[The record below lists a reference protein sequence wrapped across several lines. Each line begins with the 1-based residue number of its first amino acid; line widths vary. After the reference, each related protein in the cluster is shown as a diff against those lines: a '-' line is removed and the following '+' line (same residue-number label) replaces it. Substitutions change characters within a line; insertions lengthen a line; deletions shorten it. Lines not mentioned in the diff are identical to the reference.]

1 VNHRSAVHRGD
12 DSFTAPELPATR
24 SRRTMT
30 AAHAASLILNKC
42 FKVQTPAARDAE
54 SRARWQGASVPG
66 QAGARRARLAPTRP
80 PRRAV
85 AHRWVPTVLAAA
97 LPIAPLLSVA
107 SYIIAPADPNGSGAR
122 AARAARQRCSL
133 PEPEGLPTQLPGEG
147 GKGPERPPR
156 ASPRK
161 GARSWPVPFRKPR
174 ASPTASASSNTVPCL
189 SPAREPSPRGRGRE
203 PRWQACLGGGES
215 SRGPS
220 RSPPGPAA
228 PPAPV
233 PRRGQ
238 LGTPGCA
245 RPLLPAELSRRPR
258 GSRPGPSG
266 RSATL

>member
-1 VNHRSAVHRGD
+1 MNHRSAVHRGD

-161 GARSWPVPFRKPR
+161 EIGR
-174 ASPTASASSNTVPCL
+174 ASC
-189 SPAREPSPRGRGRE
+189 RER
-203 PRWQACLGGGES
+203 
-215 SRGPS
+215 
-220 RSPPGPAA
+220 
-228 PPAPV
+228 V
-233 PRRGQ
+233 
-238 LGTPGCA
+238 
-245 RPLLPAELSRRPR
+245 
-258 GSRPGPSG
+258 
-266 RSATL
+266 

>member
-1 VNHRSAVHRGD
+1 
-12 DSFTAPELPATR
+12 
-24 SRRTMT
+24 MT

-54 SRARWQGASVPG
+54 SRARWRGASVPG
-66 QAGARRARLAPTRP
+66 QAGARRAGLAPTRP
-80 PRRAV
+80 PWRAV
-85 AHRWVPTVLAAA
+85 AHRWVPTALAAA

-122 AARAARQRCSL
+122 AAGAARQRCSL

-189 SPAREPSPRGRGRE
+189 SPAREPPPRGRGRG
-203 PRWQACLGGGES
+203 PRWQARLGGGES

-220 RSPPGPAA
+220 RSPAQ
-228 PPAPV
+228 
-233 PRRGQ
+233 PRRQHPCPGVGN
-238 LGTPGCA
+238 LGTPAA
-245 RPLLPAELSRRPR
+245 RDPLPA
-258 GSRPGPSG
+258 
-266 RSATL
+266 